1 MFEVNFEK
9 SWHLFLE
16 FLLLTLN
23 KELFAENTTKLKA
36 TQNDHCEKKIPP
48 RNTVT
53 QENKTNGEEI

>member
-9 SWHLFLE
+9 SWYLFLE
-16 FLLLTLN
+16 FLLMTLN

-36 TQNDHCEKKIPP
+36 TQNDHCEKKIPS